1 MNHQKTHQTN
11 PMAPWERES
20 RINSGTFLVLCHFLV
35 LFSVFSF
42 QFLQGSSVA
51 ALLAKCATGSA
62 PTIRTGVQ
70 GFSNR
75 AWISHQ
81 PPESKYSS
89 EVPPR
94 SNILVGSLGV
104 KIFLQGPGQVVLQSN
119 FPRSFTP
126 DAILVEYMK
135 RHKYSPTHLT
145 SSDKTDVPSH
155 FPRKSSTL

>member
-89 EVPPR
+89 EVPP
-94 SNILVGSLGV
+94 GS
-104 KIFLQGPGQVVLQSN
+104 KYSRWIFGGQDIPSG
-119 FPRSFTP
+119 PRSSSLAVKFP
-126 DAILVEYMK
+126 AQF
-135 RHKYSPTHLT
+135 YSRRN
-145 SSDKTDVPSH
+145 SS
-155 FPRKSSTL
+155 